1 MANSHRTFVDLDDA
15 KAWHSKMEK
24 MLHGE
29 FAPQSKSRLRTNPMP
44 EEYVVERTII
54 DGRGVYRISRIGDE
68 PLHVYTTGGH
78 PVYAICRDG
87 TRLVL
92 EPAPKP

>member
-1 MANSHRTFVDLDDA
+1 
-15 KAWHSKMEK
+15 
-24 MLHGE
+24 
-29 FAPQSKSRLRTNPMP
+29 MP

-68 PLHVYTTGGH
+68 PLYVYTTGEH